1 MLKKVDFSR
10 TGDVDKVLD
19 TVKALGDAP
28 ELDED
33 LVDLAVDILNTVKLN
48 DPLGPSLLGAVR
60 LGVMLASIPKGSDS
74 NG

>member
-19 TVKALGDAP
+19 TVKALGGAP

-60 LGVMLASIPKGSDS
+60 LGVMLASIPKGGDPH
-74 NG
+74 G